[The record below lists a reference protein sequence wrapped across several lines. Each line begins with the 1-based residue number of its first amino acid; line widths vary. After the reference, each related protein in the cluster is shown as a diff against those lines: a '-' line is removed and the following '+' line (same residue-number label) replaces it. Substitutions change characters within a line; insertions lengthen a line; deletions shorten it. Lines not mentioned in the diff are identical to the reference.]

1 MDTSGRRGRQTEQDV
16 PLAMGRTEAGV
27 EAAAVRLGTNRVYRF
42 RVQHP
47 WVYGGIAFIIGAFL
61 VGLFIAS
68 GYSSWSYQAI
78 NLVTAVLCAGVW
90 HALRRD
96 CHGAAGVRLCAHGPA
111 NDRSGLR
118 GYLRKKELTPRFL
131 GDHR

>member
-78 NLVTAVLCAGVW
+78 NLVTASYALAFGMLCGGIVMALLAFAYALTVRPTIAPDSGVT
-90 HALRRD
+90 
-96 CHGAAGVRLCAHGPA
+96 
-111 NDRSGLR
+111 
-118 GYLRKKELTPRFL
+118 YEKKN
-131 GDHR
+131 